1 MLSMKE
7 YHTTNHTT
15 QNQHQLHTTQS
26 QLHITHLSQLHT
38 THSPNQHH
46 IIPLLLHIIPSPP
59 HTTQNLLRTIQLL
72 FTIHLQLLT
81 ISKFF

>member
-1 MLSMKE
+1 MLNMKE

-15 QNQHQLHTTQS
+15 QNQHHT
-26 QLHITHLSQLHT
+26 THLSQLPT

-46 IIPLLLHIIPSPP
+46 IIPALLHIIPSPLHIIPP
-59 HTTQNLLRTIQLL
+59 HITQNLLPTIQLL
-72 FTIHLQLLT
+72 FTTHLQLLT

>member
-7 YHTTNHTT
+7 YHTTN
-15 QNQHQLHTTQS
+15 HTTQS

-38 THSPNQHH
+38 PHSPNQHH
-46 IIPLLLHIIPSPP
+46 IIPLRLHIIPSRLHIIPP

-81 ISKFF
+81 ISKLF

>member
-1 MLSMKE
+1 MLNMKE

-15 QNQHQLHTTQS
+15 QNLHPLLTTQS
-26 QLHITHLSQLHT
+26 QLHTTHLSQLPT

-46 IIPLLLHIIPSPP
+46 IIP
-59 HTTQNLLRTIQLL
+59 NLLPTIQLL
-72 FTIHLQLLT
+72 FTSHLQLLT